1 MIALDGSITVGFNHI
16 KLPRIGWIKTY
27 EVLPDNITPKY
38 VTITKKA
45 DRWSPR
51 FKIETEP
58 QVTEKSVDVVGVDLG
73 VKSRFFT
80 INW

>member
-1 MIALDGSITVGFNHI
+1 MLLRLAVN
-16 KLPRIGWIKTY
+16 
-27 EVLPDNITPKY
+27 
-38 VTITKKA
+38 ITKKA
-45 DRWSPR
+45 DGWFIS

-80 INW
+80 LNWRGILWCQIL

>member
-1 MIALDGSITVGFNHI
+1 MLLRVA
-16 KLPRIGWIKTY
+16 
-27 EVLPDNITPKY
+27 

-45 DRWSPR
+45 DRWFIS

-58 QVTEKSVDVVGVDLG
+58 QVTEKSVDVVGVDLA

-80 INW
+80 LNWRGILWCQIL